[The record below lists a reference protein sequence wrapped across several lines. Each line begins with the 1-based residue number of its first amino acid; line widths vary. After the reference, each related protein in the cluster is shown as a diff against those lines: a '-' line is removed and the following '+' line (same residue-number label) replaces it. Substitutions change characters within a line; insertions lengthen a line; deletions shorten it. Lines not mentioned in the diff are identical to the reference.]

1 MRFFLCLEQ
10 THLDDIFKN
19 QIIKL
24 NIKMAEYKRIAPILD
39 TMNRVVVH
47 VLSKFN
53 NLMYLKFDSY
63 SDFYVDNI
71 ERLSFKLREPP
82 EFFS

>member
-1 MRFFLCLEQ
+1 
-10 THLDDIFKN
+10 
-19 QIIKL
+19 
-24 NIKMAEYKRIAPILD
+24 MAEYKRIAPILD